1 MFSIFHKKKEPF
13 TQSAPA
19 QWKAQW
25 QSLVPPECRDVP
37 VEVDGK
43 TVVAYVKINHFVM
56 MMQDGL
62 KMQQSFFPVCDHFL
76 KSGYHL
82 VWLMRCTQ
90 DIERGFLRLR
100 SSREHGYI
108 CQWDWKKPTT
118 NFGRWTSDNRNVTII
133 LQTAEVEGEDL
144 RECEEKVLQR
154 VQWANSDDNAE
165 TVPGRTHFMT
175 TGDPASPK
183 ELAAWLHGGFLTGAY
198 D

>member
-1 MFSIFHKKKEPF
+1 MFSFFRKKKTPF
-13 TQSAPA
+13 TQSTPE
-19 QWKAQW
+19 QWKTQW
-25 QSLVPPECRDVP
+25 QSLVPSECRDVM

-43 TVVAYVKINHFVM
+43 KEVAFVQINHFVM

-90 DIERGFLRLR
+90 DIENGYLRLR
-100 SSREHGYI
+100 SSREQGRI
-108 CQWDWKKPTT
+108 CEWDWKKPTT

-133 LQTAEVEGEDL
+133 LQTAEIEGADISQS
-144 RECEEKVLQR
+144 EERVLQR

-165 TVPGRTHFMT
+165 TIPGRTHFT
-175 TGDPASPK
+175 TTADPASPK
-183 ELAAWLHGGFLTGAY
+183 ELSAWLHGGFLTGAY
-198 D
+198 